1 MFLVA
6 AQLCTCAMRTSLS
19 SSSLNWPSV
28 RTDLKAWHT
37 TAFIQHCLFDR
48 NCGLMESAS
57 CSGLEFYTTT
67 DRNLSGTAF
76 YRTCM
81 PGGFCISML
90 THSAVAFSIQAA
102 LCSCS
107 YRPAQPSVHRLI
119 SPHGTK
125 SREAACQEV
134 RVQGGRSKIGP
145 KEGFQEG
152 HRELQDIYLQG
163 KTLSR
168 S

>member
-6 AQLCTCAMRTSLS
+6 AQLFVCAMRTALS
-19 SSSLNWPSV
+19 SSCLNWHIYEDRPQGLAHDSFHPKFLPSN
-28 RTDLKAWHT
+28 RKCSLQWLGIHEHHWLKPIWH
-37 TAFIQHCLFDR
+37 
-48 NCGLMESAS
+48 
-57 CSGLEFYTTT
+57 
-67 DRNLSGTAF
+67 
-76 YRTCM
+76 M

-102 LCSCS
+102 LCCCS

-134 RVQGGRSKIGP
+134 RVQGRWSEIEP

-163 KTLSR
+163 KMVSR